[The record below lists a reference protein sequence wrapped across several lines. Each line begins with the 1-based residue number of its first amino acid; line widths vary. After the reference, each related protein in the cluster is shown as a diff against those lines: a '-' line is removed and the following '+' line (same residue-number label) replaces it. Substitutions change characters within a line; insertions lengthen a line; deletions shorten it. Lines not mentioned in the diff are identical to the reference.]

1 MIIDG
6 SAQVLQKYSVTPWTA
21 NSPFKRGDSSFSFT
35 AQFPPSLRSV
45 WSQLKAV
52 TATIHRKM
60 RLQSFFSQNYRNN
73 PKNLQFYTLN
83 FKREALKESRLL
95 YKSNTWIGFFNYHR
109 SRCTD
114 VWQILSRVPV
124 MTTENRKCKKTPKNP
139 LRERKKPITT
149 AQKHNKHKGEYIRK
163 YNNSN
168 NNTNKSIVR
177 PSL

>member
-6 SAQVLQKYSVTPWTA
+6 STQVLQKYSVTPWTA
-21 NSPFKRGDSSFSFT
+21 NSPFKWGDSCFSFT
-35 AQFPPSLRSV
+35 AQLPPSLRSV

-73 PKNLQFYTLN
+73 PKNLQFHTLN
-83 FKREALKESRLL
+83 FKWEALKESRLL

-109 SRCTD
+109 SCCTE

-124 MTTENRKCKKTPKNP
+124 MTTENRKCKKNPQKNHCE
-139 LRERKKPITT
+139 REKNHHYCTK
-149 AQKHNKHKGEYIRK
+149 A
-163 YNNSN
+163 
-168 NNTNKSIVR
+168 
-177 PSL
+177 